1 MFNTTTNSKPT
12 NRKNILQTMLN
23 VNIHVHRHAQRID
36 WFVFFFYSGCIVHV
50 NCEDELSQTF
60 ISSNMV
66 LWLFSVIIPT
76 CISICSCYY
85 NLLLYK
91 SK

>member
-36 WFVFFFYSGCIVHV
+36 
-50 NCEDELSQTF
+50 
-60 ISSNMV
+60 
-66 LWLFSVIIPT
+66 
-76 CISICSCYY
+76 
-85 NLLLYK
+85 
-91 SK
+91 